1 MSWKQHLAKLPSN
14 DDGNKNLNYF
24 HEALNSDLITRDRI
38 KNITE
43 DKDDV
48 VACVDGE
55 NKFQLIH
62 SISNLG
68 GTRSQ
73 SKDKILGIIRME
85 QQGICVELITYSV
98 ATDCIFPAPRLAN

>member
-1 MSWKQHLAKLPSN
+1 MTKLLSN

-24 HEALNSDLITRDRI
+24 YEDLNSDLPTRDRI
-38 KNITE
+38 KDITE

-48 VACVDGE
+48 VDCVDGE
-55 NKFQLIH
+55 NKVQFIH

-73 SKDKILGIIRME
+73 PKDKIIGVIGME
-85 QQGICVELITYSV
+85 KQGICVELITDSV
-98 ATDCIFPAPRLAN
+98 FID